1 MLKFVCYFK
10 CNGIEIDQLDVY
22 LFGINLGIGEKLL
35 DYVIIIEKDYVFES
49 IDD

>member
-22 LFGINLGIGEKLL
+22 LFGINLGLLL